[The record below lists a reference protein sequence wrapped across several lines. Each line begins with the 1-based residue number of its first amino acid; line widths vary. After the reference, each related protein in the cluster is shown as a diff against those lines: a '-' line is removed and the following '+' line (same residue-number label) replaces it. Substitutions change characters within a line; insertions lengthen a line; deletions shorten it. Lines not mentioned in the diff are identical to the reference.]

1 MSALKDTLVQATQ
14 IVPYVAGDNIGFGVA
29 LIRTASK
36 TCKGSMADN
45 AANLIGFSVQ
55 PQNGVTLDKDGFYQ
69 LVNNSDKP
77 DIVRV
82 ARRGSVIRA
91 LCITKAD
98 TSIVDGD
105 FMEAAPLGDASCYI
119 GVLNE
124 AGGDAGETKIA
135 GACFQAW
142 EDCVMLDE
150 SYQSPDAV
158 NVAVGDSTI
167 TFVAATMAKMALSVG
182 DYIVLEDLN
191 GDAQLNRVKALTA
204 TVITL
209 ELPSTVALT
218 ATTDYVRKCYQ
229 ILGQI
234 I

>member
-1 MSALKDTLVQATQ
+1 MVLKDTLVQATR
-14 IVPYVAGDNIGFGVA
+14 IDPFVAGDMIGFGVA
-29 LIRTASK
+29 LIRTAAGV
-36 TCKGSMADN
+36 CKGAMADN

-55 PQNGVTLDKDGFYQ
+55 PQNGVTLDKDCFYQ
-69 LVNNSDKP
+69 LTNNSTLP
-77 DIVRV
+77 DVVRV
-82 ARRGSVIRA
+82 ARRGSIIRA

-105 FMEAAPLGDASCYI
+105 YMEAAPLGDASCYI

-124 AGGDAGETKIA
+124 AGSNAGETKIA

-142 EDCVMLDE
+142 EDCAMLDE
-150 SYQSPDAV
+150 SYQTPDSV

-167 TFVAATMAKMALSVG
+167 TFLAATLAKMALSVG
-182 DYIVLEDLN
+182 DYIVLEDVN
-191 GDAQLNRVKALTA
+191 ADAQLNRVKALTT